1 MEKGGP
7 MMSKSIKKSTIS
19 LLFLLFLLFGLGS
32 EAMAQIQLARPK
44 TEQSLDNPYTMG
56 VSREQ
61 IIQTVRAVLK
71 ECQMEMRG
79 ESGQASGRILTT
91 PIVFSRGVTTRNNL
105 EYLATMPSSEVRN
118 WLQGRFYLEITALP
132 LDQNRSQLFVAAHI
146 EGRYADATAGSVWVE
161 GQSNGRLEDEVLRGL
176 AGKILGIDL
185 SLKTATT
192 QRRILNCTY

>member
-1 MEKGGP
+1 
-7 MMSKSIKKSTIS
+7 MSNRFNYSKITQT
-19 LLFLLFLLFGLGS
+19 FLLLLLLGIGS
-32 EAMAQIQLARPK
+32 EATAQIQLSRPK
-44 TEQSLDNPYTMG
+44 IEQPLDNPYTMG
-56 VSREQ
+56 VAREQ
-61 IIQTVRAVLK
+61 IIKTVLDVLK
-71 ECQMEMRG
+71 ECRIEIRK
-79 ESGQASGRILTT
+79 ESGLSNGRILTE
-91 PIVFSRGVTTRNNL
+91 PISFSRGVTTRNNL

-146 EGRYADATAGSVWVE
+146 EGRYADAMAGAIWVE
-161 GQSNGRLEDEVLRGL
+161 GQSNGRLEDEILRGL

>member
-1 MEKGGP
+1 
-7 MMSKSIKKSTIS
+7 MSNNIKITVLPLLS
-19 LLFLLFLLFGLGS
+19 LLLLLFVIGG

-44 TEQSLDNPYTMG
+44 TEQPLDNPYTMG

-61 IIQTVRAVLK
+61 IMQTVQEVLK
-71 ECQMEMRG
+71 ECKIEIRNEG
-79 ESGQASGRILTT
+79 SKSNGRLLTA

-118 WLQGRFYLEITALP
+118 WLQGRFYLELSALP

-146 EGRYADATAGSVWVE
+146 EGRYADAMTGAVWIE

-185 SLKTATT
+185 SLKTSTN

>member
-1 MEKGGP
+1 
-7 MMSKSIKKSTIS
+7 MSNRFNYSKITQT
-19 LLFLLFLLFGLGS
+19 FLLLLLLGIGS
-32 EAMAQIQLARPK
+32 EATAQIQLSRPK
-44 TEQSLDNPYTMG
+44 IEQPLDNPYTMG
-56 VSREQ
+56 VAREQ
-61 IIQTVRAVLK
+61 IIKTVQDVLK
-71 ECQMEMRG
+71 ECRIEIRK
-79 ESGQASGRILTT
+79 ESGLSNGRILTE
-91 PIVFSRGVTTRNNL
+91 PISFSRGVTTRNNL

-146 EGRYADATAGSVWVE
+146 EGRYADAMAGAIWVE
-161 GQSNGRLEDEVLRGL
+161 GQSNGRLEDEILRGL

>member
-1 MEKGGP
+1 MENGGL
-7 MMSKSIKKSTIS
+7 MMSNTIQNSKIS
-19 LLFLLFLLFGLGS
+19 LVSLLLLLCGIGS
-32 EAMAQIQLARPK
+32 EAMAQIQLSRPK
-44 TEQSLDNPYTMG
+44 TEQPLDNPYTMG

-61 IIQTVRAVLK
+61 IIKTVQDVLK
-71 ECQMEMRG
+71 ECKIAIRN
-79 ESGQASGRILTT
+79 ESGSSNGRILTM

-105 EYLATMPSSEVRN
+105 EYLAAMPSSEVRN

-146 EGRYADATAGSVWVE
+146 EGRYADAMAGAVWVE
-161 GQSNGRLEDEVLRGL
+161 GQSNGRLEDEILRGL

-185 SLKTATT
+185 SLKTATN